1 MKYLYISRIGRS
13 WYAYAGDEMKG
24 YVFPIGADIDKR
36 AAIARWDAAGIQ
48 TVSRASPTK
57 SSAESRAKNAQE
69 KTGLSYKGVWG
80 DSSIPPDAALPN
92 YARVLR
98 ESRLKVNLAQR
109 RVAELSHENEYG
121 ITLVSLDEGFRAR
134 MEPGAATYA
143 NRLAAL
149 RALHDAGCNTW
160 ISIEPYPTP
169 NLVEQ
174 DINDLLAAVSFAD
187 KIIFGRT
194 NYSKAVTAYTK
205 HKAFYNDQAQVVI
218 AFCEDH
224 GIAYHIK
231 EGTITE

>member
-48 TVSRASPTK
+48 TVSRASPTE

-98 ESRLKVNLAQR
+98 ESRLKVNLTQR
-109 RVAELSHENEYG
+109 RVAELCGVTEKQYQNWELGRSP
-121 ITLVSLDEGFRAR
+121 IPQKRLIAV
-134 MEPGAATYA
+134 AT
-143 NRLAAL
+143 AL
-149 RALHDAGCNTW
+149 R
-160 ISIEPYPTP
+160 
-169 NLVEQ
+169 
-174 DINDLLAAVSFAD
+174 INVAKLL
-187 KIIFGRT
+187 
-194 NYSKAVTAYTK
+194 
-205 HKAFYNDQAQVVI
+205 QP
-218 AFCEDH
+218 
-224 GIAYHIK
+224 
-231 EGTITE
+231 